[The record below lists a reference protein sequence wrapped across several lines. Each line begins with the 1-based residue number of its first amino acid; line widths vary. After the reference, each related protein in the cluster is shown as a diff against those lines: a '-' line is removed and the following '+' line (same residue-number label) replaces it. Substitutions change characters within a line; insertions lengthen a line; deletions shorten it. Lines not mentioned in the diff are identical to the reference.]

1 MRIII
6 YVHKYLKYSFF
17 YSNNIDTFVN
27 MNDRQ
32 PTSEKVKQQLHR
44 QGRNKSWLA
53 EKLGMSRPTLYERL
67 DDNCWLP
74 SEIIKLKQLGVIR
87 N

>member
-1 MRIII
+1 
-6 YVHKYLKYSFF
+6 
-17 YSNNIDTFVN
+17 

-32 PTSEKVKQQLHR
+32 PTSEKVKNQLQT

-53 EKLGMSRPTLYERL
+53 DQLGISRPTLYERL
-67 DDNCWLP
+67 EDNCWLP